1 MSTNETT
8 PEEQTRSFFATSMAA
23 AFLGHIVAWAAFLL
37 IGYVV
42 ESAIL
47 AFELPM
53 GLVSNIDLIGAY
65 SFAWWPVSITLAVVI
80 SRFYLKFH
88 ASALV
93 DAHRRSAQMRCAL
106 WGSGVG
112 LLVSLLIFV
121 PIARD
126 FTDIGNLLEIEPTNL
141 TISITI
147 VTMVYGA
154 ACGWFLVTLFK
165 ERGTTRAN

>member
-8 PEEQTRSFFATSMAA
+8 SEEQPRSFFATAMAA
-23 AFLGHIVAWAAFLL
+23 AFLGHMVAWAAFLL

-47 AFELPM
+47 AFELPG
-53 GLVSNIDLIGAY
+53 GLVSDVDLIGAY
-65 SFAWWPVSITLAVVI
+65 SFAWWPVSITLAVAI
-80 SRFYLKFH
+80 ARLYLKFRG
-88 ASALV
+88 SALLQA
-93 DAHRRSAQMRCAL
+93 DRRSAQVRCAL

-112 LLVSLLIFV
+112 LLVAMLIFV

-126 FTDIGNLLEIEPTNL
+126 FTNIGSLLEIEPTSL

-147 VTMVYGA
+147 VTMIYGV